1 MFRGDLA
8 QQGIARAP
16 LDQRH
21 ESTLSFTAHHPV
33 DCPVTDPA
41 FFLNDRRSLI
51 DTGLVFNLP
60 AGIGFAIPFLTF
72 LLTVS
77 QMAIQRTAG
86 LSIRTNMLIN
96 ALRTQPKTALGR
108 QPTRNLLRT
117 PFLAQI
123 RFDPFDY
130 LRRHLGHLRLLL
142 TPRQGVLV
150 GLAGTVAALA
160 TIAAQFPADRRGRHR
175 QRRRD
180 GLLIMPDFLQG
191 VDLVSLT
198 LGQLVI
204 LAHKRLRREL
214 RLKWTREIYQLTFSK
229 PATSAIALTC

>member
-1 MFRGDLA
+1 
-8 QQGIARAP
+8 
-16 LDQRH
+16 
-21 ESTLSFTAHHPV
+21 
-33 DCPVTDPA
+33 
-41 FFLNDRRSLI
+41 
-51 DTGLVFNLP
+51 
-60 AGIGFAIPFLTF
+60 
-72 LLTVS
+72 
-77 QMAIQRTAG
+77 MAIQRTAD

-96 ALRTQPKTALGR
+96 ALRTQLKTALGR

-160 TIAAQFPADRRGRHR
+160 TIAAQFPGDRRGRHL
-175 QRRRD
+175 QRCRD

-191 VDLVSLT
+191 VNLLSLT

-204 LAHKRLRREL
+204 LSHKRLRREL
-214 RLKWTREIYQLTFSK
+214 RLKWPREIYQLTFSK
-229 PATSAIALTC
+229 PATSAIALTS

>member
-41 FFLNDRRSLI
+41 FSLNDRRPLI

-150 GLAGTVAALA
+150 GWAGTVAALA
-160 TIAAQFPADRRGRHR
+160 TIAAQFPADHR
-175 QRRRD
+175 D
-180 GLLIMPDFLQG
+180 TASVAAM
-191 VDLVSLT
+191 V
-198 LGQLVI
+198 
-204 LAHKRLRREL
+204 
-214 RLKWTREIYQLTFSK
+214 
-229 PATSAIALTC
+229 C